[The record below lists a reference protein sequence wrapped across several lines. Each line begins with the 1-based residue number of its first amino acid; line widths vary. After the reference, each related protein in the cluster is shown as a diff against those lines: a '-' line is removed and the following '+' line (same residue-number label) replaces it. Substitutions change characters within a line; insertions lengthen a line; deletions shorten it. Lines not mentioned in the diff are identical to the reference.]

1 MGQVLTKITALKLY
15 RRLGRLCG
23 GMGET
28 GECVLGLKK
37 GEASKLVQLWDV

>member
-1 MGQVLTKITALKLY
+1 MIAALKLY

-23 GMGET
+23 GMCDN

-37 GEASKLVQLWDV
+37 GKASKLVQLWDV